1 MGKVIGSLTEHS
13 DEELDY
19 MTQRR
24 KHIRNYNRVYNM
36 VAENG
41 LEDDEETHEIVDK
54 MLTAMKEKHGTN
66 E

>member
-1 MGKVIGSLTEHS
+1 
-13 DEELDY
+13 